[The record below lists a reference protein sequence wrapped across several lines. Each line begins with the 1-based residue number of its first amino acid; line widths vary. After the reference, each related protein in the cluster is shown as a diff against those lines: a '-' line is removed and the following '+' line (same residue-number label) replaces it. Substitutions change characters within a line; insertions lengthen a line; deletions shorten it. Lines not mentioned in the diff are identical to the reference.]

1 MVKNNLTKKLLKA
14 LQDRKSDPF
23 IIKEGNFSFGRLKDS
38 VYRSGWTEE
47 SFLSDSSRK
56 EVVSRSFNFR
66 KLRLFSILAVLA
78 ISALVFRAIWLQVVK
93 SEHYYFLSE
102 YNRLRAEII
111 EPKRGIIYDQNF
123 KPLVRNKANFVLYFR
138 PIDLPRDELERD
150 QLIREIS
157 MVLENSDFKP
167 SEEEFELQNGKK
179 LNLVSDS
186 SYFYKIKELLAK
198 IKIGSLDSYQPLFI
212 EDNID
217 YEIAMHLNL
226 KLVDWPGVFVTNK
239 IRREYLVEKNGD
251 PIIAEASSLSHI
263 LGYTGKISESELAKL
278 SPDYSVLDYLGKTG
292 LEKFWESELRGV
304 PGQKNIEVDALGRIK
319 KVINEEPAQDG
330 YNLLL
335 SLDLDLQQKT
345 EEILR
350 QHLEENKLEK
360 ASVIIMD
367 PQSGKIL
374 TIISWPFYNNNNFA
388 KGIKTEDYQLL
399 LDNPNEPLFNRAI
412 SGEFPS
418 GSIIKPIFAAGAL
431 QEGIINEHTSFLSTG
446 GLGISQWFYPDWR
459 AGGHGLTNVRQA
471 IAFSV
476 NTFFYYIGG
485 GYGDFE
491 GLGLEGLIKYASLF
505 GLGEKTGLD
514 LNNEAKGFIPS
525 REWKK
530 ETKGEPW
537 YIGDTYHFSIGQGDV
552 LATPLQVVNYTAA
565 FANGGILYRPYLV
578 SQILDNSNNMLWK
591 IKPKIIRNDFID
603 QHNMKIVREGMR
615 QTVTIGSGSYL
626 NSLPVEVAGKTGT
639 AQWSSIEDTHAWF
652 IGFAPY
658 ENPEL
663 ALVVL
668 LEEGGEGNATAV
680 PIAYDIL
687 NWYFQDKNLIDNK

>member
-350 QHLEENKLEK
+350 QHLEENKLGK

-491 GLGLEGLIKYASLF
+491 GLGLEGLIKYANLF

-530 ETKGEPW
+530 ETKREPW